1 MQNAG
6 DAISNFNDLQQQ
18 VLVLEQSINKLLEY
32 QNELSVQIDRLTGVK
47 IKNIVSEVIRELNK
61 VERTNIT
68 SFDDLLLLN
77 AKRQIKKV
85 IKAI

>member
-77 AKRQIKKV
+77 AKRQINKV
-85 IKAI
+85 IKEI

>member
-1 MQNAG
+1 MQNAN

-18 VLVLEQSINKLLEY
+18 VLVLEQSIRKLLEY

-77 AKRQIKKV
+77 AKRQIKKA